1 MPGLKQ
7 ALLDPVPEVC
17 LHCHNTANIFHYRVY
32 TMFLPHYHN
41 VFQVRSVSA
50 RALGAL
56 VKELGEENCSDL
68 LPWLMETLISESSS
82 VDRSGAAQ
90 GKSLLP
96 VCHHQPHNHNQ
107 T

>member
-7 ALLDPVPEVC
+7 ALLDPVPEVG
-17 LHCHNTANIFHYRVY
+17 LHRCYNQINLEKSSFCIFLHQI
-32 TMFLPHYHN
+32 TLP
-41 VFQVRSVSA
+41 QVRAVSA

-68 LPWLMETLISESSS
+68 LPWLMETLISETSS

-90 GKSLLP
+90 GLFYQLVGTHTKDCSYRSL
-96 VCHHQPHNHNQ
+96 
-107 T
+107 